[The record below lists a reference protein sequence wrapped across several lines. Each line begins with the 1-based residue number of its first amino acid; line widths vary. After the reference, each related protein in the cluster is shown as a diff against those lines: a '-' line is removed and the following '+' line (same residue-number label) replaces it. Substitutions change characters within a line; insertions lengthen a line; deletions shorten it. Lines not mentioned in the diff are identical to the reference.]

1 MQLPKPDSVGFETCP
16 PGTHVAIC
24 YRFIDLGTQRYQ
36 HPGGPRDQ
44 HKVMLSWE
52 LPDAL
57 IQEGDHAGEPFTF
70 HQQYTWSMHEK
81 ATLRKHLESWRGIP
95 FREEDFG
102 EDGCNIRDLLGKPCM
117 LTLAPSSR
125 SYKSQIS
132 LLSISR
138 LVKGKRAPHT
148 PQNPITYFSM
158 EGPYIDLLT
167 FDRLSDKLQA
177 TIRKS
182 PEYDRLTRAVPI
194 RIWARCIEPHA
205 QTLYGGS
212 PNLAQTTSL
221 LTSSGRP
228 LSLARQPER
237 PAPPQKAF

>member
-1 MQLPKPDSVGFETCP
+1 MQLPKPDSVSFETCP
-16 PGTHVAIC
+16 AGTHVAIC

-52 LPDAL
+52 LPEAL
-57 IQEGDHAGEPFTF
+57 IQKGKYAGEPFTY
-70 HQQYTWSMHEK
+70 HQQYTWSMNEK
-81 ATLRKHLESWRGIP
+81 ATLRRHLENWRGIP

-102 EDGCNIRDLLGKPCM
+102 EGGCNVRDLLGKPCM

-125 SYKSQIS
+125 SFKSQIS

-138 LVKGKRAPHT
+138 LVKGKRAPDSPH
-148 PQNPITYFSM
+148 NPITYFSM

-194 RIWARCIEPHA
+194 RVWARCIEPHPQA
-205 QTLYGGS
+205 LYGGS
-212 PNLAQTTSL
+212 PNLAPTTSL
-221 LTSSGRP
+221 VNSSGRP
-228 LSLARQPER
+228 LSVARQSER
-237 PAPPQKAF
+237 PAPCQRAF

>member
-1 MQLPKPDSVGFETCP
+1 MQLPKPESGRFESCP

-36 HPGGPRDQ
+36 HPGGPKDQ

-57 IQEGDHAGEPFTF
+57 IQEGDYAGEPFAY
-70 HQQYTWSMHEK
+70 HQQYTWSMNEK

-102 EDGCNIRDLLGKPCM
+102 EGGCNARDLLGKPCM
-117 LTLAPSSR
+117 LTLAPSSHSFR
-125 SYKSQIS
+125 PHIALQ
-132 LLSISR
+132 SISR
-138 LVKGKRAPHT
+138 LVKGQRAPDGPH
-148 PQNPITYFSM
+148 NPITYFSL
-158 EGPYIDLLT
+158 EGPHIDLPT
-167 FDRLSDKLQA
+167 FERLSDKLQA

-194 RIWARCIEPHA
+194 RVWPACVEPPA
-205 QTLYGGS
+205 PTFYGRS
-212 PNLAQTTSL
+212 PNSSPITALV
-221 LTSSGRP
+221 TSSGTP
-228 LSLARQPER
+228 LSIAREPGR
-237 PAPPQKAF
+237 PTPPRREF